1 MKKVLILIVGILLM
15 SCSSQKEVR
24 FNEDI
29 IDCIVEESPSLP
41 SQFLNYNFFCKNS
54 NNQILMLG
62 VYDLR
67 DIYKKKYSWMS
78 YKDFLTEALNQR
90 LLIAHNSFITFDLD
104 KTVEREYRNNKLE
117 DFIKIY
123 CDEYRRDFYNLKPVD
138 KYLENTILYYLFIN
152 NYLSSFDDY
161 SGVYGIAGIH
171 NWQCK

>member
-1 MKKVLILIVGILLM
+1 M

-90 LLIAHNSFITFDLD
+90 LLILHNSSKAFDLD
-104 KTVEREYRNNKLE
+104 KTVEKEYKRNKLE
-117 DFIKIY
+117 DFIRIY
-123 CDEYRRDFYNLKPVD
+123 CDEYSNGLYCLKSVD
-138 KYLENTILYYLFIN
+138 KELVNTILYYLFIN

-161 SGVYGIAGIH
+161 SGVYGISRIH
-171 NWQCK
+171 SWQCK